1 MLPAMGGAAALLVAL
16 LAIAAEP
23 LNNADVVKMVQANVP
38 RDVIIQ
44 KIADCEQHFGLFP
57 EDLAALARAGVP
69 DEVIRAM
76 AAKQAGRVPVPGTA
90 IPSKAGALLMTPV
103 ASTSAAPLER
113 PTEVGIYVAKN
124 GAWVELLPEI
134 VNFKTGG
141 VVKHVGTLGVV
152 KGDINGHLNKRHSPN
167 RVTALPIHVLVHTPE
182 GIAITEYQL
191 LRLHEQ
197 GNSREFR
204 TVTGGVFHVSGG
216 ATRDLMPFDGQKTGS
231 RTYEIILSNLERAE
245 YGFLPPPSS
254 DPTAATGRIGK
265 IYSFGLVE

>member
-76 AAKQAGRVPVPGTA
+76 AAKQAGRVPLPGTA
-90 IPSKAGALLMTPV
+90 MRRMTGAPLVTPV
-103 ASTSAAPLER
+103 VPEAAPLER
-113 PTEVGIYVAKN
+113 PMEVGVYIAKN
-124 GAWVELLPEI
+124 GAWVDLLPEV

-141 VVKHVGTLGVV
+141 VLKHAGTLGVV
-152 KGDINGHLNKRHSPN
+152 KGDVNGHVNKRHSPN
-167 RVTALPIHVLVHTPE
+167 RVTSLPIHILVRAPE
-182 GIAITEYQL
+182 GTAITEYQL
-191 LRLHEQ
+191 LRLREQ

-216 ATRDLMPFDGQKTGS
+216 ATRDLIPFEGQKTGP
-231 RTYEIILSNLERAE
+231 RTYEVVLSNLERAE
-245 YGFLPPPSS
+245 YGLLPPSS
-254 DPTAATGRIGK
+254 SDTTSATGRIGK